1 MNKKTARRIQSLL
14 PNGVPRYV
22 RCYDN
27 GGKTFDRYTVVFT
40 GNYRNIPGRR
50 CRAKYGPLDFQNV
63 GMSEHPFHPQGF
75 GQHGESERQIDV
87 NKDGFAPAIGRSN
100 HLGKR
105 ILFVEL
111 PADCQKL
118 VLRDYREIWRLP
130 DPHESLVQKLHPRRF
145 TAMSPKM
152 GSIVGYILGQDWVTP
167 QVNSLVVT
175 SDGFVL
181 AQVKG
186 DIGLN
191 HFIGAE
197 EDLQRNW
204 KELLHVADLGEDEHA
219 LAEKLFAEK
228 VRHA

>member
-1 MNKKTARRIQSLL
+1 MNKKTARRIQALL
-14 PNGVPRYV
+14 PNGLPRYV

-27 GGKTFDRYTVVFT
+27 GGKTFDRYTVVFS
-40 GNYRNIPGRR
+40 GNYRSIPNRR
-50 CRAKYGPLDFQNV
+50 CRAKNGPLDFQNV

-105 ILFVEL
+105 IMFVEL

-118 VLRDYREIWRLP
+118 VLRDYREIWNLP
-130 DPHESLVQKLHPRRF
+130 DPLATLTEKLHPRRF

-152 GSIVGYILGQDWVTP
+152 GSIVAYILGQEWVKP
-167 QVNSLVVT
+167 QVNSLMVT
-175 SDGFVL
+175 SDGFVM

-197 EDLQRNW
+197 SDLQRNW
-204 KELLHVADLGEDEHA
+204 KELLHVADLGQDEYT
-219 LAEKLFAEK
+219 LAEKLFTEK
-228 VRHA
+228 VRHC